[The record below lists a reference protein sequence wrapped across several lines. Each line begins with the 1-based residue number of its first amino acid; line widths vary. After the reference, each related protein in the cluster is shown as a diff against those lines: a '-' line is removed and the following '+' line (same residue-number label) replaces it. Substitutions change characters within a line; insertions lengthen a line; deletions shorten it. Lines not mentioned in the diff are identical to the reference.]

1 MAKALDGVKVLDFS
15 QYNTGPHC
23 SMLFRELGAEVIK
36 VEIPG
41 RGDAERA
48 SMPLTKARE
57 AVQFISRN
65 RGKKS
70 ITLNLKSEK
79 GLEIARALVTK
90 VDIVLE
96 NFATGVMDRLGLG
109 YKELSQINPSIIY
122 AAITG
127 FGHTGPRSAD
137 PAYDMI
143 TQAMGGMMSVTG
155 FADTP
160 TKVGVAIGDYLG
172 AYNAAIA
179 ILAALHYRS
188 KTGEGQEIDISM
200 QDGIWALVLPERG
213 DYFETLEVPKR
224 YGNKYSHVAPF
235 GSYAAKE
242 GFFVMC
248 IVTDIQWA
256 NFLRVVGREDLVGD
270 KRYATR
276 EDRTNLKD
284 EVDAL
289 VEVWSKK
296 RSAEEILKDLK
307 AARIP
312 CGSVPTFDQVANDPQ
327 LLSREMIV
335 DVEQPVSGKLKLT
348 GSVFK
353 MSRTPGN
360 RRFPAPSLGEH
371 NDEVYST
378 LLGFGRDEIQK
389 LKADGIV

>member
-1 MAKALDGVKVLDFS
+1 
-15 QYNTGPHC
+15 
-23 SMLFRELGAEVIK
+23 
-36 VEIPG
+36 
-41 RGDAERA
+41 
-48 SMPLTKARE
+48 
-57 AVQFISRN
+57 
-65 RGKKS
+65 
-70 ITLNLKSEK
+70 
-79 GLEIARALVTK
+79 
-90 VDIVLE
+90 
-96 NFATGVMDRLGLG
+96 
-109 YKELSQINPSIIY
+109 
-122 AAITG
+122 
-127 FGHTGPRSAD
+127 
-137 PAYDMI
+137 
-143 TQAMGGMMSVTG
+143 MGGMMSVTG